1 MPTQYTFLC
10 DETQSREIR
19 RMARENNVT
28 EEEVIRQL
36 LDIGLQTVQEEQR
49 I

>member
-10 DETQSREIR
+10 DDTQAREIER
-19 RMARENNVT
+19 LARENHVT
-28 EEEVIRQL
+28 EEEVLRQL
-36 LDIGLQTVQEEQR
+36 VDMALRTLDEEQR